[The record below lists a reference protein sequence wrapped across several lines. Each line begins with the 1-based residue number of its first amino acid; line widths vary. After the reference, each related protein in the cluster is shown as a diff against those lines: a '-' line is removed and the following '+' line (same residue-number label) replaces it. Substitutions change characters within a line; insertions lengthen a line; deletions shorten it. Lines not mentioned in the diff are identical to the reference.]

1 MEAGVCSIQEVE
13 DTEKFLWPGAPQGPS
28 WFHSKEREVKE
39 RSLGKDELSL
49 TVPDSLTVRGC
60 SISFLCPNFNI
71 FIPLTLLAL
80 DINGH
85 FYFGPVWWVKIEMTI
100 NIQS

>member
-60 SISFLCPNFNI
+60 SISFLCPSFNI
-71 FIPLTLLAL
+71 FIGNAQTDQLFRY
-80 DINGH
+80 IC
-85 FYFGPVWWVKIEMTI
+85 KI
-100 NIQS
+100 